1 MKIKLITT
9 QPHGACSYYRSL
21 GVFQKIKDLQI
32 DSTGEFDWYN
42 INDVDCIFFERP
54 ITENHL
60 LAIKY
65 AKDYGV
71 KVWVDYDDNL
81 LEIPTWNPMFSFLT
95 NKITQET
102 IIKCLSLS
110 DVVTVPTVALKEQL
124 QKYNKNIEIIP
135 NAFNDHNFD
144 FKYNPSKNQKILW
157 RGSITHRKD
166 ILYYQK
172 MLVDAAAANKNW
184 EWNFIGKDIWYI
196 TEPIANK
203 KEHPEL
209 NIIPYFSRIKSINP
223 AIYIVPLYPCAFNE
237 AKCLIGETLVITKNG
252 IKQISNISE
261 ENEEIWQDYKY
272 KKINNYFKY
281 KDKNIIKIIT
291 ESGYTISGTFNH
303 KLRIE
308 NEFKK
313 MEYLNIGDEIELSY

>member
-60 LAIKY
+60 LSIKY

-157 RGSITHRKD
+157 RGRITHRKD

-237 AKCLIGETLVITKNG
+237 AKSNCGFLEATYAGACTIAPKIEEWIRPG
-252 IKQISNISE
+252 I
-261 ENEEIWQDYKY
+261 
-272 KKINNYFKY
+272 INY
-281 KDKNIIKIIT
+281 
-291 ESGYTISGTFNH
+291 ES
-303 KLRIE
+303 
-308 NEFKK
+308 
-313 MEYLNIGDEIELSY
+313 